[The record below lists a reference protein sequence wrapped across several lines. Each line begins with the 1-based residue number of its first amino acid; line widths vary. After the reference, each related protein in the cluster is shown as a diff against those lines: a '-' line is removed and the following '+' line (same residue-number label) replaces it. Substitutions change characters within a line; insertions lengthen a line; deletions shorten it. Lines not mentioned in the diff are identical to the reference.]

1 MPDSKTSVCVKLMYI
16 LCFVLDFFVLMN
28 RRIASSA
35 LTSTT
40 VIIPHPRADT
50 ISVTCK

>member
-16 LCFVLDFFVLMN
+16 LFLFFFILMN

-35 LTSTT
+35 LASTT
-40 VIIPHPRADT
+40 VIIPHLRAGT
-50 ISVTCK
+50 ISVEC